1 MQIPHGAI
9 VAVADGEILN
19 LFRNAGDEAAPQ
31 LAAMD
36 DAPVSSANKGSGG
49 RHHSS
54 SANPSDSQQ
63 DEDGFAAGIADL
75 LNKRVLDHKIGAL
88 IIIAAP
94 RTLGELRKHYHKT
107 LEAIR
112 VGEIAKDLTGH
123 SVADIAKSIAAA

>member
-19 LFRNAGDEAAPQ
+19 LFRNAGDEVAPQ

-54 SANPSDSQQ
+54 SANPSDSQT
-63 DEDGFAAGIADL
+63 ESNPPSGSASTPPACGTHGAGVSAATRPA
-75 LNKRVLDHKIGAL
+75 HAS
-88 IIIAAP
+88 AA
-94 RTLGELRKHYHKT
+94 
-107 LEAIR
+107 
-112 VGEIAKDLTGH
+112 
-123 SVADIAKSIAAA
+123 